1 VEYGYLDDHLVR
13 VRRPSNETLALVY
26 RNDGRLDEVIIRRR
40 ASGRPPV
47 DRNAE
52 PVSKGEAGQTGAAP
66 RRRMTSG
73 AELESRVN

>member
-40 ASGRPPV
+40 ASGRRPV
-47 DRNAE
+47 DRNARVE
-52 PVSKGEAGQTGAAP
+52 GRGRADW
-66 RRRMTSG
+66 
-73 AELESRVN
+73 SRVPASDDEQR